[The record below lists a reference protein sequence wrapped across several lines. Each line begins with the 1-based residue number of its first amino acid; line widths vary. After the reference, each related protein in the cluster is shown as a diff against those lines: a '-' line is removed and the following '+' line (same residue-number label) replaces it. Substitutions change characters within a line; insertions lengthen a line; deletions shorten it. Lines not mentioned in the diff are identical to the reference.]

1 MRHRV
6 SQYIE
11 KHQLLSP
18 GDTVLVGVSGGADS
32 VALLLVLHD
41 LGYLVKALHA
51 NFHLRGEESDRDEE
65 FVENLCRN
73 VGIPFYVKHFPTKE
87 HALQQ
92 HISIEMAARDLRYEW
107 FREMKTLLKAQ
118 CIAVA
123 HHKNDQAETLL
134 LHLVRG
140 TGIRG
145 LSGMNPRNGDI
156 IRPFLCLDKREILS
170 YLEEIGQEYVTD
182 STNLE
187 RESIRNVIRLDIMP
201 RLEELNPHAVENLAN
216 TARIMQES
224 WPYYQESI
232 AAHMQQAGISA
243 TRGALDHFT
252 PILLHEWLY
261 GKGFTA
267 SQEKEILKVDSE
279 ATGKRWE
286 TSTHRLLLDRGCLI
300 LEDKQDSNPS
310 AELIEEFVDIMREQG
325 PDVAYLDAEKIL
337 TPLTIRRTQKGD
349 RFVPFGM
356 TGFKLV
362 SDFLTDQK
370 CNLFEKERQLVV
382 CAGEDIVWV
391 VGHRSDNRYRITSD
405 TKKIIKLRI
414 NIN

>member
-1 MRHRV
+1 
-6 SQYIE
+6 
-11 KHQLLSP
+11 
-18 GDTVLVGVSGGADS
+18 
-32 VALLLVLHD
+32 
-41 LGYLVKALHA
+41 
-51 NFHLRGEESDRDEE
+51 
-65 FVENLCRN
+65 
-73 VGIPFYVKHFPTKE
+73 
-87 HALQQ
+87 
-92 HISIEMAARDLRYEW
+92 
-107 FREMKTLLKAQ
+107 
-118 CIAVA
+118 
-123 HHKNDQAETLL
+123 
-134 LHLVRG
+134 
-140 TGIRG
+140 
-145 LSGMNPRNGDI
+145 MNPRNGDI

-187 RESIRNVIRLDIMP
+187 RESIRNVIRLEIMP

-267 SQEKEILKVDSE
+267 SQEEEILKVDSE

-310 AELIEEFVDIMREQG
+310 AELIEEFVDSMREQG